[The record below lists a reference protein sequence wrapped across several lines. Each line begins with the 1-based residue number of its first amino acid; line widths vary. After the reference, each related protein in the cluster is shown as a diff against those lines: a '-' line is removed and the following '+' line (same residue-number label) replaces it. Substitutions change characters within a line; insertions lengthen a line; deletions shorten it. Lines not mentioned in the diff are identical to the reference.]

1 MTNRRTTKVSLGV
14 LCAVIAFALAFA
26 MAFAIEPAKSAPTAY
41 ASTSVQYLD
50 ENCELQTATDAIE
63 VNSVSDT
70 TVPVYWTSGWYV
82 VTGEKTLSCSI
93 RVDGDVKLILR
104 DGATLTC
111 NGVSVYNYH
120 GEKFTVYAQSTGSNM
135 GTLKAQV
142 KGSTTTDNGQAGIGG
157 GYGASAGTIVINGGN
172 IIASGHPGAAAWPA
186 PGIGCGAESDGGGTV
201 IINGG
206 VVKAVGETRANA
218 STGGIYVGA
227 AGSITIAEGMV
238 VRAGNSY
245 ETSDI
250 VKYPYVDTRDYWKNY
265 VEVTYPVAVTKV
277 SGDIGEIRLVAGDQ
291 EYKIAPSF
299 EPANATYNTL
309 RWLSW
314 SSSDESVATVTS
326 DGTVWPHSAGTTTIS
341 IVANNGTPD
350 DPSDDITGYIP
361 FQIFAA
367 DPVTYR
373 DYNDGGVFTQTKTC
387 NEYVHILNGSRKNW
401 GAANKTTWYVVKNDI
416 TLDGTATVTGDV
428 RLILQDGA
436 TLTCGDCINV
446 ATGGNLTVYGQSTD
460 KTQMGKL
467 IVTSDYD
474 PAISGGNITVNGG
487 NLAVTGRILIY
498 LEGQDPDPHYYAITS
513 NATINGGSLVVS
525 SGVAFSGSVSIGPEM
540 VVKVGKEAIT
550 DFETNHAY
558 HTVTIDPYVA
568 ATSIALDKTN
578 LSLKAEDDVVL
589 LTPTIGAENA
599 SYNTLN
605 WVEWR
610 TSNENVV
617 KLFDNR
623 GTILPMSAG
632 TATITAIAN
641 NGTADTS
648 DDITA
653 TCTVTVS
660 ASSPVSYLSYN
671 AGIFSEASCS
681 IYTTVTADTRVMGAS
696 DWTRWYVAKGNVT
709 VGGRITITGDVRLIL
724 ADGASL
730 TVNGGIYVPTGSS
743 LTVYGHSTNTAV
755 MGQLLAQNAGTE
767 QAGIGG
773 NSLESNGSI
782 VINGGK
788 VTSYGGER
796 GAGIGGGGADDANA
810 PAAGSITVN
819 GGCVTAIGG
828 DYAAGIGGGGSYY
841 NFGGDGYSIA
851 FNGGEITAQGF
862 YAIGG
867 GGSWL
872 NTSAGNYGHFSR
884 AQKMIVKGG
893 SNAQDVALVNVSG
906 TTGLHYTYQYM
917 IVSEPVKVTS
927 VALDRTVI
935 SMTAGERYV
944 LDVTFGPENA
954 AYNSLQ
960 YVNWTSSNPAVA
972 MIMNGA
978 ILPVKAGTATITVIA
993 NNGTPNDTTDDV
1005 TATCTVTV
1013 TTNPAT
1019 ISYIDYNASTGAY
1032 TTNHL
1037 SAYASVY
1044 SDVATLG
1051 MANHTSW
1058 YVVKS
1063 NMTFDSR
1070 IEVRGDVRLVLSD
1083 NVTLTATKGIDVTA
1097 GNSLTIYTQ
1106 SSDKATMGALSAS
1119 TDVNDTA
1126 AIGGNVSS
1134 SACGTITIVGGKIT
1148 AQGGNDG
1155 AGIGGAF
1162 GAKGGEV
1169 NIYGGVVTAY
1179 GSNNG
1184 SAIGNRTYIL
1194 DGIQITVSK
1203 KLAATVGGNLLANP
1217 NDVWKYTN
1225 VYIDQA
1231 TPVSGVTL
1239 DKTTLG
1245 LAAGKQTA
1253 QLTATIAPAGASY
1266 KNIVW
1271 TSSDESVA
1279 TVDANGLVTPIWAGT
1294 ATITVTA
1301 TNGTEFTSDDKTAT
1315 CTVTVSAVSVSG
1327 ITLDNTTLTL
1337 IAEGE
1342 QRALSATVTPA
1353 DVSYATV
1360 VWTSSDESVATVSA
1374 SGVVTPLAEGTATI
1388 TATATNGTA
1397 TTADDKTAT
1406 CTVTVIMP
1414 NSITYLDYNAEAG
1427 ALVSATCTSYAPL
1440 TADMTTWGTEG
1451 ETKWIVAESDVE
1463 TSYHI
1468 NILGDVRLIIKGN
1481 VTVTAK
1487 YGILVKDGNSLTIY
1501 AQSKDPS
1508 TMGKLYANG
1517 TYCAAGIGGQY
1528 GNKSGSI
1535 TINGGMI
1542 TAVGGQDS
1550 AGIGGG
1556 NRVLSNSNTGG
1567 DSGTITINGGIV
1579 TATGNGHGAG
1589 IGGGGGENGGGN
1601 AETIIINGGIVT
1613 ATAGTGY
1620 GAGIGGGGQNDQNSG
1635 GNGGTII
1642 INGGTV
1648 TADGKAGRGIG
1659 GGGIN
1664 NSSASYNYD
1673 LIKGDDVLYS
1683 YENEG
1688 AIYHYYP
1695 RPDVT
1700 SVSIDQEGLELFVRG
1715 SQGYLHATVTPSEA
1729 NASVVWSTSD
1739 PQVATVDN
1747 DGRVIPQGIGT
1758 ATITV
1763 TATNGTADTSDDKTA
1778 TITVTVQPQPDV
1790 TGIALNLTS
1799 LELSTDLY
1807 EEQLQATISPSGAK
1821 NGVVWMSS
1829 NPAVATVDRNGKVT
1843 AIGVGTAT
1851 ITATATNDTEDT
1863 SDDKTATCTVTINEL
1878 NFDIYYEYDNNT
1890 HSMVQKHTVGCE
1902 IVTPGLDY
1910 FGDWDNYEK
1919 WYIVKEDI
1927 TFDNG
1932 MTCEGDIHLILADGV
1947 TLTFNQGI
1955 VVYEYLTIYAQST
1968 NVATMGKLVAKNDDG
1983 AGIRCQTTLTVNG
1996 GIITA
2001 TGSEHAAGIGGGEDG
2016 DGGNI
2021 TINGGVVTAIGGEY
2035 AAGIGGGSSDWR
2047 GGNGGE
2053 LTINGGEIIAIS
2065 GGHGAMAIGGGVCYD
2080 NEEPAEE
2087 QCRIYLR
2094 KVVLVDAGENEE
2106 SATRVSSLAA
2116 ALGQKYVHIT
2126 IDPEYA
2132 DSVLCDVIVRAN
2144 NCDVTLTGD
2153 GVTDSSALPGQ
2164 TVTVTVEPHEGY
2176 VFDAIKVISLQPAE
2190 LDSVDAIKSLMGTA
2204 FFEGRDY
2211 SGSGGPN
2218 SEGFYCVV
2226 NGNWNIVVYNGPE
2239 VFATLDE
2246 TAVTSFATTT
2256 IPQLPGSLFVI
2267 VTSGSDQ
2274 WTFQIEEDGTLV
2286 SVGLRQNDAL
2296 VFSGSGWSNGS
2307 LTKEVPIAT
2316 TMVTE
2321 GVKYTFI
2328 MPETD
2333 AVVLVDCVRAYD
2345 IAKETEHGDVV
2356 VTVDDKEVDKASPYD
2371 TVTITVNPE
2380 KGYELDEITVYIDG
2394 FAVRDTAD
2402 LAALMGDAVF
2412 QGEDRSDWYG
2422 MDDYS
2427 SRQCKV
2433 VDGVLALVEGDDIV
2447 CALTDTIEVD
2457 FYPGENNPNI
2467 ASVLFNYEGY
2477 NWTIVIENRVIIE
2490 IQTWGNG
2497 EMIFI
2502 STTGRST
2509 GELILTL
2516 DDVIAV
2522 TEGKVYTF
2530 TMPSSAV
2537 RIVATYVEAAVHDH
2551 DETTLE
2557 YVSAKAATCL
2567 DAGNTAY
2574 YVCTVCGLYY
2584 ADVNG
2589 ETEITLESTV
2599 IAATGHDYQFVEF
2612 VWDGFT
2618 AQAKYVC
2625 THDDTHV
2632 ELYNA
2637 TVTSQITTDP
2647 TCTIA
2652 GVKTYTAAYDGH
2664 TDTRTEEIATLG
2676 HDVIH
2681 YDAQAA
2687 TCNAVGWNAYDTCSR
2702 CDYTTYQEIKP
2713 LGHAIVRHDAKAAT
2727 CTEVGWDEYVS
2738 CSRCDFSTYVEIPA
2752 LGHEY
2757 AFDSIV
2763 WDGFTAQA
2771 KYVCTHDNDHVELHN
2786 AVITNE
2792 VTKTA
2797 TCTEAGVKVYTATY
2811 DGHTDTKN
2819 ETLAAL
2825 GHDLVHHYAQAAT
2838 CTAIGWNAY
2847 DTCSRCDYTTY
2858 QEIAAIGHDW
2868 GEWTVVKEATVEEE
2882 GLERRV
2888 CKNDNEHVEERV
2900 IPKVDPHVHSYE
2912 FDSFVWDGFTAKAK
2926 YVCTE
2931 NNEHVDLR
2939 DATVTNEVTKA
2950 ATCTETGVKVYT
2962 ATYDGHTDTKNET
2975 LTALGHDLEHH
2986 DAQAATCTE
2995 IGWNAYDTCSR
3006 CDYTTYQEIA
3016 ALGHDYKFDSFV
3028 WEGFTA
3034 KAKYVCANDNTHV
3047 ELYDAIITNEVTTAA
3062 TCDEEGVRTYTATY
3076 DGHTETKTETI
3087 NELGHNFVEYDGKAA
3102 TCTESG
3108 WDEYGVC
3115 SRCGFST
3122 YSEIPALGHDL
3133 IHHDAQAATCTEIGW
3148 NAYDTCSRCDYT
3160 TYQEIAALGHDYK
3173 FDSFVWEGFTAKA
3186 KYVCANDNTHVELY
3200 DAIVTNEVTTAATCD
3215 EEGLR
3220 TYTATYDGHTDTK
3233 TETIGALGHDIIHHD
3248 GKTATCTEIG
3258 WDEYDTCSRC
3268 DYTTYQEI
3276 AALGHVA
3283 GEWIVTK
3290 EPTCTEKGNK
3300 HIVCTVCGEELEVA
3314 EIAANGH
3321 TAGDW
3326 VTTKEPTCT
3335 EKGSKHIV
3343 CAECEE
3349 ELEVADIDALGH
3361 VAGEWVVTK
3370 EPTCTEKGSKH
3381 IVCTVCG
3388 AELETADVDALGHDY
3403 QAVVTAPTCTER
3415 GYTTHTCSRCNDSYV
3430 DTYVDALG
3438 HNFGEWT
3445 VTKEAQEDEKGEE
3458 KRTCSVCGATLTREI
3473 EANGKLTYVETVTE
3487 EPKDV
3492 TELFT
3497 QAKEE
3502 EGSVEIK
3509 ATTEDNKELV
3519 IVFDNSAV
3527 QAIGDANVTLSAKVV
3542 TENVTV
3548 ENAELV
3554 LEVKLEGATFADGE
3568 AKVSIPFE
3576 KEVPT
3581 GKVAKV
3587 YYIADDG
3594 TKTDMNATLV
3604 DGKIVFTTNHFST
3617 YAVMFE
3623 DAQVADSGLSGGAIA
3638 GIVIGCFFGLLLIA
3652 CAILFILNKKGI
3664 VHIAFIDKVMKK

>member
-1 MTNRRTTKVSLGV
+1 MTNRMARKVSLGV
-14 LCAVIAFALAFA
+14 FCALFAFVLILA
-26 MAFAIEPAKSAPTAY
+26 MAFAIIPVENTPTAY
-41 ASTSVQYLD
+41 ASTTVQYLD
-50 ENCELQTATDAIE
+50 ENGVTQTVTDPIE

-70 TVPVYWTSGWYV
+70 TNPVYWTSGWYV

-120 GEKFTVYAQSTGSNM
+120 GEKFTVYAQSTGSSM
-135 GTLKAQV
+135 GTLKAEV

-172 IIASGHPGAAAWPA
+172 IIAKGHPGAAAWPA

-227 AGSITIAEGMV
+227 AGSIAIKDGMV
-238 VRAGNSY
+238 VRAGSSY
-245 ETSDI
+245 DTSDI
-250 VKYPYVDTRDYWKNY
+250 VKYPYDDTRDYWKNY

-277 SGDIGEIRLVAGDQ
+277 SGDIGEVRLVAGDQ

-309 RWLSW
+309 RWLTW

-361 FQIFAA
+361 FQVFAA

-387 NEYVHILNGSRKNW
+387 NEYVHILSGSRKNW

-416 TLDGTATVTGDV
+416 TLDGTATVNGDV
-428 RLILQDGA
+428 RLILKDGA
-436 TLTCGDCINV
+436 TLTCGSSINV
-446 ATGGNLTVYGQSTD
+446 SGSLTVYAQSTD
-460 KTQMGKL
+460 KAQMGKL

-487 NLAVTGRILIY
+487 DLAVTGRILIY
-498 LEGQDPDPHYYAITS
+498 LEGQDPDPHYHAITS

-525 SGVAFSGSVSIGPEM
+525 SGVAFSGNVSIGPDM

-558 HTVTIDPYVA
+558 HKVTIDPYVA
-568 ATSIALDKTN
+568 ATSITLDKTN

-648 DDITA
+648 DDLYA

-660 ASSPVSYLSYN
+660 AASPVSYLSYN
-671 AGIFSEASCS
+671 AGAFSEASCS
-681 IYTTVTADTRVMGAS
+681 VYTTITADTCKMGAS
-696 DWTRWYVAKGNVT
+696 DWTRWHVAKGNVT
-709 VGGRITITGDVRLIL
+709 VGGRITVTGNVHLIL
-724 ADGASL
+724 SDGASL
-730 TVNGGIYVPTGSS
+730 TINGGIYVPTGSS
-743 LTVYGHSTNTAV
+743 LTIYGHSIDRSV

-773 NSLESNGSI
+773 NSSESNGAI

-819 GGCVTAIGG
+819 GGVVIAVGG
-828 DYAAGIGGGGSYY
+828 EYAAGIGGGGSYY

-872 NTSAGNYGHFSR
+872 NNSAGNYGHFSR

-906 TTGLHYTYQYM
+906 TTDLHYTYQYM
-917 IVSEPVKVTS
+917 IVTEPVKVTS

-935 SMTAGERYV
+935 SVTAGERYV

-960 YVNWTSSNPAVA
+960 YVNWTSSDPAVA

-978 ILPVKAGTATITVIA
+978 ILPVKAGTATITVTA

-1032 TTNHL
+1032 TTNNL

-1051 MANHTSW
+1051 MANNTSW

-1063 NMTFDSR
+1063 NLTFSSR

-1097 GNSLTIYTQ
+1097 GNSLTIYAQ

-1134 SACGTITIVGGKIT
+1134 NACGTITVVGGKIT

-1203 KLAATVGGNLLANP
+1203 KLAATANGNLLANP
-1217 NDVWKYTN
+1217 NDVWKYTA
-1225 VYIDQA
+1225 VSIDRA

-1245 LAAGKQTA
+1245 LAAGKETA

-1266 KNIVW
+1266 KDIVW

-1279 TVDANGLVTPIWAGT
+1279 TVDANGIVTPVWSGT
-1294 ATITVTA
+1294 AVITATA

-1327 ITLDNTTLTL
+1327 ITLNNTTLTL

-1342 QRALSATVTPA
+1342 RSTLTATITP
-1353 DVSYATV
+1353 DNVSYSTV

-1374 SGVVTPLAEGTATI
+1374 SGVVTPLAPGTAII

-1414 NSITYLDYNAEAG
+1414 NSITYLDYDPETG

-1440 TADMTTWGTEG
+1440 TADMTTWGTAG
-1451 ETKWIVAESDVE
+1451 ETKWIVAESNVE
-1463 TSYHI
+1463 ISA
-1468 NILGDVRLIIKGN
+1468 NILGDVRLIIKDN

-1501 AQSKDPS
+1501 AQSKDES
-1508 TMGKLYANG
+1508 TMGKLNSNG
-1517 TYCAAGIGGQY
+1517 AYCAAGIGGQY

-1556 NRVLSNSNTGG
+1556 NQALSNSNTGG

-1589 IGGGGGENGGGN
+1589 IGGGGGANKGGSAG
-1601 AETIIINGGIVT
+1601 AIIINGGTIT
-1613 ATAGTGY
+1613 ATGAGN
-1620 GAGIGGGGQNDQNSG
+1620 GAGIGGGGESDQLSG
-1635 GNGGTII
+1635 GSGGTIT
-1642 INGGTV
+1642 INRGTV

-1683 YENEG
+1683 TENG
-1688 AIYHYYP
+1688 GTIYRYYP

-1700 SVSIDQEGLELFVRG
+1700 GVSIDQEGLELFVRG
-1715 SQGYLHATVTPSEA
+1715 SEAYLHATVTPSEA
-1729 NASVVWSTSD
+1729 NASVAWSTSD
-1739 PQVATVDN
+1739 PAVATVDN
-1747 DGRVIPQGIGT
+1747 NGRVIPQGVGT

-1763 TATNGTADTSDDKTA
+1763 TATNGTLDTSDDKTA
-1778 TITVTVQPQPDV
+1778 TVTVTVQPQPDV
-1790 TGIALNLTS
+1790 TGIELDLTNV
-1799 LELSTDLY
+1799 ELSTDHY
-1807 EEQLQATISPSGAK
+1807 EEQLQATISPEGAK
-1821 NGVVWMSS
+1821 NGVVWTSS
-1829 NPAVATVDRNGKVT
+1829 DPAVATVDRNGKVT
-1843 AIGVGTAT
+1843 AVGVGTAT

-1863 SDDKTATCTVTINEL
+1863 ADDKTATCTVVINEL
-1878 NFDIYYEYDNNT
+1878 NFDVYYEYDNNT
-1890 HSMVQKHTVGCE
+1890 HSMVQKRTVGCE
-1902 IVTPGLDY
+1902 VMSSDLGSL
-1910 FGDWDNYEK
+1910 GDWDNYTK

-1927 TFDNG
+1927 TFNDNIY
-1932 MTCEGDIHLILADGV
+1932 CENDVRIILADGV
-1947 TLTFNQGI
+1947 TLTFNQGA
-1955 VVYEYLTIYAQST
+1955 VVNDTLTIYTQST
-1968 NVATMGKLVAKNDDG
+1968 DVATMGKLVAINNDG
-1983 AGIRCQTTLTVNG
+1983 AGIDCQRTLIING

-2001 TGSEHAAGIGGGEDG
+2001 TGSEYAAGIGGGKDCAGG
-2016 DGGNI
+2016 DI

-2035 AAGIGGGSSDWR
+2035 AAGIGGGSSDWCGCD
-2047 GGNGGE
+2047 GGN

-2087 QCRIYLR
+2087 KGKI
-2094 KVVLVDAGENEE
+2094 KVSKVILIDAGDNAD
-2106 SATRVSSLAA
+2106 SAISMTNLDYAVT
-2116 ALGQKYVHIT
+2116 KNYVHIG
-2126 IDPEYA
+2126 IDPDYA
-2132 DSVLCDVIVRAN
+2132 DSVLFGIDIDSENAN
-2144 NCDVTLTGD
+2144 VTLSGN
-2153 GVTDSSALPGQ
+2153 GVSGSSALSGE
-2164 TVTVTVEPHEGY
+2164 TVTVTIEPSEGY
-2176 VFDAIKVISLQPAE
+2176 AFHIIKVSYLQPGE

-2204 FFEGRDY
+2204 MFDGRDN
-2211 SGSGGPN
+2211 SGFGGPN
-2218 SEGFYCVV
+2218 SDGYYCQVDYY
-2226 NGNWNIVVYNGPE
+2226 NRNIVIYNGPE

-2274 WTFQIEEDGTLV
+2274 WTFQIDENGTLV

-2307 LTKEVPIAT
+2307 LTKRVPIAT

-2321 GVKYTFI
+2321 GSEYTFV
-2328 MPETD
+2328 MPERD
-2333 AVVLVDCVRAYD
+2333 VVVMVDCIRAYA
-2345 IAKETEHGDVV
+2345 ITKETEHGDVV
-2356 VTVDDKEVDKASPYD
+2356 VTVDGVEADKAGQD
-2371 TVTITVNPE
+2371 KTVTVTIEPE

-2412 QGEDRSDWYG
+2412 QGESNWDG
-2422 MDDYS
+2422 MYDYS
-2427 SRQCKV
+2427 SKQCKV
-2433 VDGVLALVEGDDIV
+2433 VGGVLALVEGDEIV
-2447 CALTDTIEVD
+2447 CALTDTIDVD
-2457 FYPGENNPNI
+2457 FYPPENNSSI

-2477 NWTIVIENRVIIE
+2477 SWTIVIKNGVIVE
-2490 IQTWGNG
+2490 IQTYGSNG
-2497 EMIFI
+2497 LIFI

-2509 GELILTL
+2509 GELISTL
-2516 DDVIAV
+2516 DDVITV

-2537 RIVATYVEAAVHDH
+2537 RIVATYVEATVHDH
-2551 DETTLE
+2551 DNTTLQ
-2557 YVSAKAATCL
+2557 YVADKEATCL

-2574 YVCTVCGLYY
+2574 YRCTVCGLYY

-2599 IAATGHDYQFVEF
+2599 IAALGHDYQFVEF

-2632 ELYNA
+2632 ELHNA
-2637 TVTSQITTDP
+2637 TVTSQITTEP

-2652 GVKTYTAAYDGH
+2652 GVKTYTATYDGH
-2664 TDTRTEEIATLG
+2664 TDTKTEDVATLG

-2681 YDAQAA
+2681 HDAQAA
-2687 TCNAVGWNAYDTCSR
+2687 TCTAVGWNAYDTCSR

-2727 CTEVGWDEYVS
+2727 CTEVGWDAYVS

-2771 KYVCTHDNDHVELHN
+2771 KYVCTHDDDHVVLYD
-2786 AVITNE
+2786 ATVTNE
-2792 VTKTA
+2792 MTKAA
-2797 TCTEAGVKVYTATY
+2797 TCTEAGVRVYTATY

-2825 GHDLVHHYAQAAT
+2825 GHDLEHHDAQAAT

-2858 QEIAAIGHDW
+2858 QEIAALGHDW

-2900 IPKVDPHVHSYE
+2900 IPKVDPHVHSYV

-2939 DATVTNEVTKA
+2939 DATVTKEVTKA
-2950 ATCTETGVKVYT
+2950 ATCTEAGVKVYT

-3006 CDYTTYQEIA
+3006 CDYTTYQEIP
-3016 ALGHDYKFDSFV
+3016 ALGHDYKFDSFI
-3028 WEGFTA
+3028 WDGFTA
-3034 KAKYVCANDNTHV
+3034 KAKYVCVNDKTHV
-3047 ELYDAIITNEVTTAA
+3047 DLRDAVVTSEVTTAA
-3062 TCDEEGVRTYTATY
+3062 TCDKEGVRTYTATY
-3076 DGHTETKTETI
+3076 DGHTETKTE
-3087 NELGHNFVEYDGKAA
+3087 
-3102 TCTESG
+3102 
-3108 WDEYGVC
+3108 
-3115 SRCGFST
+3115 
-3122 YSEIPALGHDL
+3122 
-3133 IHHDAQAATCTEIGW
+3133 
-3148 NAYDTCSRCDYT
+3148 
-3160 TYQEIAALGHDYK
+3160 EIA
-3173 FDSFVWEGFTAKA
+3173 
-3186 KYVCANDNTHVELY
+3186 
-3200 DAIVTNEVTTAATCD
+3200 
-3215 EEGLR
+3215 
-3220 TYTATYDGHTDTK
+3220 
-3233 TETIGALGHDIIHHD
+3233 ALGHDIIHHD
-3248 GKTATCTEIG
+3248 GKAATCTENG
-3258 WDEYDTCSRC
+3258 WDEYETCSRC
-3268 DYTTYQEI
+3268 DFSTYEEI
-3276 AALGHVA
+3276 PATGHSA
-3283 GEWIVTK
+3283 SDWIVTK
-3290 EPTCTEKGNK
+3290 EPS
-3300 HIVCTVCGEELEVA
+3300 
-3314 EIAANGH
+3314 
-3321 TAGDW
+3321 
-3326 VTTKEPTCT
+3326 CT
-3335 EKGSKHIV
+3335 EKGSKH
-3343 CAECEE
+3343 
-3349 ELEVADIDALGH
+3349 
-3361 VAGEWVVTK
+3361 K
-3370 EPTCTEKGSKH
+3370 
-3381 IVCTVCG
+3381 VCTVCG
-3388 AELETADVDALGHDY
+3388 TELETADIDALGHDY
-3403 QAVVTAPTCTER
+3403 QAVVTAPTCMER
-3415 GYTTHTCSRCNDSYV
+3415 GYTTHTCSRCGDSYV

-3438 HNFGEWT
+3438 HTAGEWIVTKEPSCTEKGSKHKECTVCHTELNVEEIAALGHDFGEWAL
-3445 VTKEAQEDEKGEE
+3445 TKEPQVGVKGEE
-3458 KRTCSVCGATLTREI
+3458 TRVCSRCGEKETRDV
-3473 EANGKLTYVETVTE
+3473 AALPYVPTTTDEGEKVYNEVVTE
-3487 EPKDV
+3487 EAKDV
-3492 TELFT
+3492 TDLFK

-3502 EGSVEIK
+3502 EGTVEIK
-3509 ATTEDNKELV
+3509 ATTDDNQEFT
-3519 IVFDNSAV
+3519 IVFDSSAV
-3527 QAIGDANVTLSAKVV
+3527 EALGDANVTISAKVS
-3542 TENVTV
+3542 TENLTV

-3554 LEVKLEGATFADGE
+3554 LEVTVSGATFKNGKATV
-3568 AKVSIPFE
+3568 AIPFE
-3576 KEVPT
+3576 KEVPA
-3581 GKVAKV
+3581 GKVGKV
-3587 YYIADDG
+3587 YYIDDQG
-3594 TKTDMNATLV
+3594 NKTDMNATFEN
-3604 DGKIVFTTNHFST
+3604 GKVVFTTNHFST

-3623 DAQVADSGLSGGAIA
+3623 DAPVTGLSGGAIA
-3638 GIVIGCFFGLLLIA
+3638 GIVIGSVAGA
-3652 CAILFILNKKGI
+3652 CCLAFLILFLLQKKKKDDKSEQNK
-3664 VHIAFIDKVMKK
+3664 

>member
-1 MTNRRTTKVSLGV
+1 MTNRMARKVSLGV
-14 LCAVIAFALAFA
+14 FCALFAFVLILA
-26 MAFAIEPAKSAPTAY
+26 MAFAIIPVENTPTAY
-41 ASTSVQYLD
+41 ASTTVQYLD
-50 ENCELQTATDAIE
+50 ENGVMQTVTDPIE

-70 TVPVYWTSGWYV
+70 TNPVYWTSGWYV

-120 GEKFTVYAQSTGSNM
+120 GEKFTVYAQSTGSSM
-135 GTLKAQV
+135 GTLKAEV

-172 IIASGHPGAAAWPA
+172 IIAKGHPGAAAWPA

-227 AGSITIAEGMV
+227 AGSITIKDGMV
-238 VRAGNSY
+238 VRAGSSY
-245 ETSDI
+245 DTSDI
-250 VKYPYVDTRDYWKNY
+250 VKYPYNDTRDYWKNY

-277 SGDIGEIRLVAGDQ
+277 SGDIGEVRLVAGDQ

-309 RWLSW
+309 RWLTW

-373 DYNDGGVFTQTKTC
+373 DFNDGGVFTQTKTC
-387 NEYVHILNGSRKNW
+387 NEYIHILSGSRKNW

-416 TLDGTATVTGDV
+416 TVDGTATVNGDV
-428 RLILQDGA
+428 RLILKDGA

-446 ATGGNLTVYGQSTD
+446 NDGGNLTVYAQSTD
-460 KTQMGKL
+460 KAQMGKL

-474 PAISGGNITVNGG
+474 PAISGGNIIVNGG
-487 NLAVTGRILIY
+487 DLAVTGRILIY
-498 LEGQDPDPHYYAITS
+498 LEGQDPDPHYYGITS

-525 SGVAFSGSVSIGPEM
+525 SGTAFGGNVSIGPDM

-568 ATSIALDKTN
+568 ATSITLDKTS

-648 DDITA
+648 DDLYA

-709 VGGRITITGDVRLIL
+709 VDGRITVTGNVHLIL
-724 ADGASL
+724 SDGASL
-730 TVNGGIYVPTGSS
+730 TVSGGIYVPTGSS
-743 LTVYGHSTNTAV
+743 LTIYGHSIDRSV
-755 MGQLLAQNAGTE
+755 MGQLLAQNAGLE

-773 NSLESNGSI
+773 NSSESNGAI

-819 GGCVTAIGG
+819 GGVVIAVGG

-906 TTGLHYTYQYM
+906 TTDLHYTYQYM
-917 IVSEPVKVTS
+917 IVTEPVKVTS

-935 SMTAGERYV
+935 SMTADERYV

-960 YVNWTSSNPAVA
+960 YVNWTSSNPTVA

-978 ILPVKAGTATITVIA
+978 ILPVKAGTATITVTA

-1019 ISYIDYNASTGAY
+1019 VSYIDYNAATGAY
-1032 TTNHL
+1032 TTNNL

-1051 MANHTSW
+1051 MANNTSW

-1070 IEVRGDVRLVLSD
+1070 IEVRGDVCLVFSD

-1097 GNSLTIYTQ
+1097 GNSLTIYAQ
-1106 SSDKATMGALSAS
+1106 SSDKATMGVLNAS

-1134 SACGTITIVGGKIT
+1134 STCGTITVVGGKIT
-1148 AQGGNDG
+1148 AQGGNNG

-1162 GAKGGEV
+1162 GANGGEV
-1169 NIYGGVVTAY
+1169 NIYGGEVTAY
-1179 GSNNG
+1179 GNNNG

-1194 DGIQITVSK
+1194 DGIQITISK
-1203 KLAATVGGNLLANP
+1203 KLTATVGGNLLANP

-1239 DKTTLG
+1239 DKTTLN

-1253 QLTATIAPAGASY
+1253 QLTATIAPTGASY

-1279 TVDANGLVTPIWAGT
+1279 TVDENGLVTPIWAGT
-1294 ATITVTA
+1294 AVITATA

-1315 CTVTVSAVSVSG
+1315 CTVTVSVVSVSG
-1327 ITLDNTTLTL
+1327 ITLDNTSLNL

-1342 QRALSATVTPA
+1342 TSTLTATVTP
-1353 DVSYATV
+1353 DNVSYATV
-1360 VWTSSDESVATVSA
+1360 VWTSSDESVATVND
-1374 SGVVTPLAEGTATI
+1374 SGVVTPLAPGTAII

-1397 TTADDKTAT
+1397 DTSDDVTAT

-1414 NSITYLDYNAEAG
+1414 NSITYLDYDPEIN
-1427 ALVSATCTSYAPL
+1427 ALVSVTRTSYAPL
-1440 TADMTTWGTEG
+1440 TADMTTWGTAG

-1463 TSYHI
+1463 ISTYQI
-1468 NILGDVRLIIKGN
+1468 NILGDVRLIIKDN

-1487 YGILVKDGNSLTIY
+1487 YGILVKDGNSITIY
-1501 AQSKDPS
+1501 AQSQDELA
-1508 TMGKLYANG
+1508 MGKLNANG
-1517 TYCAAGIGGQY
+1517 AYCAAGIGGQY

-1556 NRVLSNSNTGG
+1556 NQALSNSNTGG
-1567 DSGTITINGGIV
+1567 DSGTITINGGII

-1589 IGGGGGENGGGN
+1589 IGGGGGENSGGN

-1620 GAGIGGGGQNDQNSG
+1620 GAGIGGGGQSDQYSG

-1664 NSSASYNYD
+1664 HSSASYNYD

-1683 YENEG
+1683 TENG
-1688 AIYHYYP
+1688 GTIYRYYP

-1700 SVSIDQEGLELFVRG
+1700 GVSIDQEGLELFVRG
-1715 SQGYLHATVTPSEA
+1715 SQGSLHATVTPGEA
-1729 NASVVWSTSD
+1729 NATIVWSTSD
-1739 PQVATVDN
+1739 PTVATIDN
-1747 DGRVIPQGIGT
+1747 DGRVIPQGVGT

-1778 TITVTVQPQPDV
+1778 TITVTVYPQPDV
-1790 TGIALNLTS
+1790 TGIELNLTNV
-1799 LELSTDLY
+1799 ELSTDHY

-1821 NGVVWMSS
+1821 NGVVWTSS
-1829 NPAVATVDRNGKVT
+1829 DPAVATVDRNGKVT

-1863 SDDKTATCTVTINEL
+1863 ADDKTATCTVVINEL
-1878 NFDIYYEYDNNT
+1878 NFDIYYEYDNST
-1890 HSMVQKHTVGCE
+1890 HSMVQKRTVGCE
-1902 IVTPGLDY
+1902 VMTSNLDSLV
-1910 FGDWDNYEK
+1910 DWDNYTK

-1927 TFDNG
+1927 TFDEN
-1932 MTCEGDIHLILADGV
+1932 MYCENDIHIILADGV
-1947 TLTFNQGI
+1947 TLTFNQGVI
-1955 VVYEYLTIYAQST
+1955 VGDRLTIYAQST
-1968 NVATMGKLVAKNDDG
+1968 DVATMGKLVAKNDDG
-1983 AGIRCQTTLTVNG
+1983 AGIDCQRTIIING

-2016 DGGNI
+2016 DGGSI
-2021 TINGGVVTAIGGEY
+2021 TINGGVVTANGGEY

-2047 GGNGGE
+2047 GCDGGE

-2087 QCRIYLR
+2087 KGKI
-2094 KVVLVDAGENEE
+2094 KVSKVILFDAGDDAE
-2106 SATRVSSLAA
+2106 SAVSMTNLDYAVT
-2116 ALGQKYVHIT
+2116 KNYVHIG
-2126 IDPEYA
+2126 IDPNYA
-2132 DSVLCDVIVRAN
+2132 DSVLFGIDIDSENAK
-2144 NCDVTLTGD
+2144 VTLSGN
-2153 GVTDSSALPGQ
+2153 GVSGNNALSGE
-2164 TVTVTVEPHEGY
+2164 TVTVTIEPSDSYAFHI
-2176 VFDAIKVISLQPAE
+2176 IKVSYLQPAE

-2204 FFEGRDY
+2204 FFDGRDY

-2218 SEGFYCVV
+2218 SDGYYCMVDY
-2226 NGNWNIVVYNGPE
+2226 NGNIVVYNGPE

-2256 IPQLPGSLFVI
+2256 IPELPGSLFVI

-2274 WTFQIEEDGTLV
+2274 WTFQIDENGTLV

-2296 VFSGSGWSNGS
+2296 VFSGSGCSNGS
-2307 LTKEVPIAT
+2307 LTKEVEIMIT
-2316 TMVTE
+2316 TVTE
-2321 GVKYTFI
+2321 GEKYTFI

-2333 AVVLVDCVRAYD
+2333 AVVLVGCVRVYD
-2345 IAKETEHGDVV
+2345 IAKESENGDVV
-2356 VTVDDKEVDKASPYD
+2356 VTVDGVEADKAGQD
-2371 TVTITVNPE
+2371 KTVTVTIEPD
-2380 KGYELDEITVYIDG
+2380 KGYALDEITVYIDG

-2402 LAALMGDAVF
+2402 LAALMGDA
-2412 QGEDRSDWYG
+2412 ELSDTA
-2422 MDDYS
+2422 DNS
-2427 SRQCKV
+2427 AIKCKV
-2433 VDGVLALVEGDDIV
+2433 VGGALALLENGVTICTLPDTTE
-2447 CALTDTIEVD
+2447 LTFAPYDNDPNKFGVDLWDEEAHEWRFTIENKVITEIEV
-2457 FYPGENNPNI
+2457 FYGETI
-2467 ASVLFNYEGY
+2467 FNLK
-2477 NWTIVIENRVIIE
+2477 
-2490 IQTWGNG
+2490 GN
-2497 EMIFI
+2497 
-2502 STTGRST
+2502 ST
-2509 GELILTL
+2509 GELNLEIELL
-2516 DDVIAV
+2516 PI
-2522 TEGKVYTF
+2522 TEGKVYAF
-2530 TMPSSAV
+2530 DMPQMPI
-2537 RIVATYVEAAVHDH
+2537 RIVVTFVESSVHDH

-2557 YVSAKAATCL
+2557 YVSDKEATCTE
-2567 DAGNTAY
+2567 AGNTAY
-2574 YVCTVCGLYY
+2574 YRCTVCGLYY

-2632 ELYNA
+2632 ELHNA
-2637 TVTSQITTDP
+2637 TVTNKITTEP
-2647 TCTIA
+2647 TCTIV
-2652 GVKTYTAAYDGH
+2652 GVKTYTATYDGH
-2664 TDTRTEEIATLG
+2664 TDTKTEDVAALG

-2681 YDAQAA
+2681 HDAQAA
-2687 TCNAVGWNAYDTCSR
+2687 TCTAVGWNAYDTCSR
-2702 CDYTTYQEIKP
+2702 CDHTTYQEIKP

-2727 CTEVGWDEYVS
+2727 CTEVGWDAYVT

-2792 VTKTA
+2792 VTKAA

-2819 ETLAAL
+2819 ETLA
-2825 GHDLVHHYAQAAT
+2825 
-2838 CTAIGWNAY
+2838 
-2847 DTCSRCDYTTY
+2847 
-2858 QEIAAIGHDW
+2858 
-2868 GEWTVVKEATVEEE
+2868 
-2882 GLERRV
+2882 
-2888 CKNDNEHVEERV
+2888 
-2900 IPKVDPHVHSYE
+2900 
-2912 FDSFVWDGFTAKAK
+2912 
-2926 YVCTE
+2926 
-2931 NNEHVDLR
+2931 
-2939 DATVTNEVTKA
+2939 
-2950 ATCTETGVKVYT
+2950 
-2962 ATYDGHTDTKNET
+2962 
-2975 LTALGHDLEHH
+2975 ALGHDLEHH

-3016 ALGHDYKFDSFV
+3016 ALGHDWSEWTVVKVATVEEEGLERRVCKNDNEHVEERVIPKVDPHVHSYVFDSFV
-3028 WEGFTA
+3028 WDGFTA
-3034 KAKYVCANDNTHV
+3034 KAKYICTENNEHV
-3047 ELYDAIITNEVTTAA
+3047 DLRDATVTKEVT
-3062 TCDEEGVRTYTATY
+3062 
-3076 DGHTETKTETI
+3076 
-3087 NELGHNFVEYDGKAA
+3087 KAA
-3102 TCTESG
+3102 TCTEA
-3108 WDEYGVC
+3108 GVKVYTATHD
-3115 SRCGFST
+3115 GHT
-3122 YSEIPALGHDL
+3122 DIKNETLAVLGHDL
-3133 IHHDAQAATCTEIGW
+3133 IHHDAQATTCTEIGW

-3173 FDSFVWEGFTAKA
+3173 FDSFVWTGYTAQA
-3186 KYVCANDNTHVELY
+3186 KCVCAHDNIHVELR
-3200 DAIVTNEVTTAATCD
+3200 DATVTSEVTTAATCN
-3215 EEGLR
+3215 EEGVR

-3233 TETIGALGHDIIHHD
+3233 TEEIAALGHDIIHHD
-3248 GKTATCTEIG
+3248 GKEATCTEIG
-3258 WDEYDTCSRC
+3258 WDDYETCSRC
-3268 DYTTYQEI
+3268 DFSTYEEI
-3276 AALGHVA
+3276 PATGHSA
-3283 GEWIVTK
+3283 SDWIVTN
-3290 EPTCTEKGNK
+3290 EPTCTEKGSMHK
-3300 HIVCTVCGEELEVA
+3300 ICTVCGTEIEVEEIE
-3314 EIAANGH
+3314 ANGH

-3326 VTTKEPTCT
+3326 VTTKEPSCT
-3335 EKGSKHIV
+3335 EKGN
-3343 CAECEE
+3343 
-3349 ELEVADIDALGH
+3349 
-3361 VAGEWVVTK
+3361 
-3370 EPTCTEKGSKH
+3370 KH
-3381 IVCTVCG
+3381 IVCTVCST
-3388 AELETADVDALGHDY
+3388 ELETADIDALGHDY
-3403 QAVVTAPTCTER
+3403 QADATAPTCTER
-3415 GYTTHTCSRCNDSYV
+3415 GFTTHTCSRCGDSYV

-3438 HNFGEWT
+3438 HTAGEWIVTKEPSCTEKGSKHKECTVCHTELEAEEIAALGHAFGEWI
-3445 VTKEAQEDEKGEE
+3445 VTKEAQEGAKGEE
-3458 KRTCSVCGATLTREI
+3458 TRTCSICGATLTRAT
-3473 EANGKLTYVETVTE
+3473 EADGQLTYVETVTE

-3492 TELFT
+3492 TELFA

-3509 ATTEDNKELV
+3509 ATTDDDKEFV
-3519 IVFDNSAV
+3519 IVFDSNAV
-3527 QAIGDANVTLSAKVV
+3527 KAIGDANVSLSAKVV
-3542 TENVTV
+3542 TENVEV

-3554 LEVKLEGATFADGE
+3554 LEVKLNGATFEGGE
-3568 AKVSIPFE
+3568 ATVSIPFE
-3576 KEVPT
+3576 KEVPQ
-3581 GKVAKV
+3581 GKVGKV
-3587 YYIADDG
+3587 YYIDDQG
-3594 TKTDMNATLV
+3594 NKTDMGATFEN
-3604 DGKIVFTTNHFST
+3604 GKVVFTTNHFST
-3617 YAVMFE
+3617 YAVLFE

-3652 CAILFILNKKGI
+3652 CAVLFILHKKGI
-3664 VHIAFIDKVMKK
+3664 VNIAFIDKVLKK

>member
-1 MTNRRTTKVSLGV
+1 MTNRMKATTFIIG
-14 LCAVIAFALAFA
+14 AVVIFALVFT
-26 MAFAIEPAKSAPTAY
+26 MAFAFAPAKNAPTAY

-50 ENCELQTATDAIE
+50 ENGVTQTVTDPIE
-63 VNSVSDT
+63 VNSVLDT
-70 TVPVYWTSGWYV
+70 TNPVYWTSGWYV

-157 GYGASAGTIVINGGN
+157 GYGQGAGTIIINGGN

-206 VVKAVGETRANA
+206 VVKAVGATRANA

-227 AGSITIAEGMV
+227 AGSITIKDGMV
-238 VRAGNSY
+238 VRAGSSY
-245 ETSDI
+245 DTSDI
-250 VKYPYVDTRDYWKNY
+250 VKYPYDDTREYWKNY

-277 SGDIGEIRLVAGDQ
+277 SGDIGEVRLVAGDQ

-309 RWLSW
+309 RWLTW

-401 GAANKTTWYVVKNDI
+401 GAAYKTTWYVVKNDI

-428 RLILQDGA
+428 RLILANGA
-436 TLTCGDCINV
+436 TLTCGSCINI
-446 ATGGNLTVYGQSTD
+446 GGSLTVYAQSTD
-460 KTQMGKL
+460 RAQMGKL
-467 IVTSDYD
+467 IVNSDYD

-487 NLAVTGRILIY
+487 DLAVTGRILIY
-498 LEGQDPDPHYYAITS
+498 LEGQDPDPHYYGITS
-513 NATINGGSLVVS
+513 NATINGGSLVIS
-525 SGVAFSGSVSIGPEM
+525 SGVAFSGNVSIGPEM
-540 VVKVGKEAIT
+540 VVKVGKEAIK

-558 HTVTIDPYVA
+558 HKVTIDPYVA
-568 ATSIALDKTN
+568 ATSITLDKTN

-648 DDITA
+648 DDLYA

-660 ASSPVSYLSYN
+660 ASSPVSYLSYS
-671 AGIFSEASCS
+671 AGAFSEASCS
-681 IYTTVTADTRVMGAS
+681 IYTTVTADTRAMGAS
-696 DWTRWYVAKGNVT
+696 DWTRWHVAKGNVT
-709 VGGRITITGDVRLIL
+709 VDGRITVTGNVHFIL
-724 ADGASL
+724 SDGASL
-730 TVNGGIYVPTGSS
+730 TINGGIYVPTGSS
-743 LTVYGHSTNTAV
+743 LTIYGHSIDRSV

-773 NSLESNGSI
+773 NSSESNGSI
-782 VINGGK
+782 IINGGK

-810 PAAGSITVN
+810 PAAGPITFN
-819 GGCVTAIGG
+819 GGIVTAVGG
-828 DYAAGIGGGGSYY
+828 EYAAGIGGGGSYY

-872 NTSAGNYGHFSR
+872 NNSAGNYGHFSR

-893 SNAQDVALVNVSG
+893 NNAQDVALVNVIG
-906 TTGLHYTYQYM
+906 TTDLHYTYQYM
-917 IVSEPVKVTS
+917 IVTEPVKVTS

-935 SMTAGERYV
+935 SVTADERYV

-978 ILPVKAGTATITVIA
+978 ILPVKAGTATITVTA

-1032 TTNHL
+1032 TTNNL

-1051 MANHTSW
+1051 MANRTSW

-1063 NMTFDSR
+1063 DITFGSR

-1097 GNSLTIYTQ
+1097 GNSLTIYAQ

-1119 TDVNDTA
+1119 TDADDTA

-1134 SACGTITIVGGKIT
+1134 STCGTITVVGGKIT

-1194 DGIQITVSK
+1194 DDIQITVSK

-1266 KNIVW
+1266 KDIVW

-1294 ATITVTA
+1294 AVITATA

-1327 ITLDNTTLTL
+1327 ITLNNTTLTL

-1342 QRALSATVTPA
+1342 TCTLTATVTP
-1353 DVSYATV
+1353 DNVSYGTV

-1397 TTADDKTAT
+1397 DTSDDVTAT

-1414 NSITYLDYNAEAG
+1414 NSIAYLDYNADAHK
-1427 ALVSATCTSYAPL
+1427 LVGATCTSYATL
-1440 TADMTTWGTEG
+1440 TADMTTWGTAG
-1451 ETKWIVAESDVE
+1451 ETKWIVAESDIE
-1463 TSYHI
+1463 ASTYQI
-1468 NILGDVRLIIKGN
+1468 NILGDVRLIIKDN

-1501 AQSKDPS
+1501 AQSQDELA
-1508 TMGKLYANG
+1508 MGKLNANG
-1517 TYCAAGIGGQY
+1517 AYCAAGIGGQY
-1528 GNKSGSI
+1528 ANKSGSI

-1556 NRVLSNSNTGG
+1556 NQALSNSNAGG
-1567 DSGTITINGGIV
+1567 DSGTITINGGII
-1579 TATGNGHGAG
+1579 TATGNGQAAGIGGGGGANKGGSAGAIIINGGTITATGAGNGAG
-1589 IGGGGGENGGGN
+1589 IGGGGSSGGN
-1601 AETIIINGGIVT
+1601 AGSASNITINGGTVI

-1620 GAGIGGGGQNDQNSG
+1620 GAGIGGGGESDQYSG

-1683 YENEG
+1683 TENG
-1688 AIYHYYP
+1688 GTIYRYYP

-1715 SQGYLHATVTPSEA
+1715 SEAYLHATVTPSEA
-1729 NASVVWSTSD
+1729 NATIVWSTSD

-1747 DGRVIPQGIGT
+1747 NGRVIPQGVGT

-1778 TITVTVQPQPDV
+1778 TVTVTVQPQPDV
-1790 TGIALNLTS
+1790 TSIALNLTS
-1799 LELSTDLY
+1799 LELSTDHY
-1807 EEQLQATISPSGAK
+1807 EEQLQATISPEGAK
-1821 NGVVWMSS
+1821 NGVVWTTSD
-1829 NPAVATVDRNGKVT
+1829 PAVATVDGNGKVS

-1878 NFDIYYEYDNNT
+1878 NFDIYYEYDDNT
-1890 HSMVQKHTVGCE
+1890 HTMVQKRTVGCE
-1902 IVTPGLDY
+1902 VMTSTLDSL
-1910 FGDWDNYEK
+1910 GDWENYEK
-1919 WYIVKEDI
+1919 WYIVKENI
-1927 TFDNG
+1927 TFNES
-1932 MTCEGDIHLILADGV
+1932 MYCENDVRIILADGV
-1947 TLTFNQGI
+1947 TLTFNQGAF
-1955 VVYEYLTIYAQST
+1955 VGDRLTIYAQSMD
-1968 NVATMGKLVAKNDDG
+1968 VATMGKLVAINNEG
-1983 AGIRCQTTLTVNG
+1983 AGIQCQCMLIING

-2001 TGSEHAAGIGGGEDG
+2001 TGGKYSAGIGGGEDG

-2087 QCRIYLR
+2087 KGKI
-2094 KVVLVDAGENEE
+2094 KVSKVILIDAGDDAG
-2106 SATRVSSLAA
+2106 SAVSMTNLDDAVT
-2116 ALGQKYVHIT
+2116 KNHIHIG
-2126 IDPEYA
+2126 IDPDYA
-2132 DSVLCDVIVRAN
+2132 DSVLYGIDIDSENAN
-2144 NCDVTLTGD
+2144 VTLSGN
-2153 GVTDSSALPGQ
+2153 GVSGNNALSGE
-2164 TVTVTVEPHEGY
+2164 TVTVTIDPSEGY
-2176 VFDAIKVISLQPAE
+2176 EFHVIKVSYLEPIA
-2190 LDSVDAIKSLMGTA
+2190 LDSVDAIRSLMGSA

-2218 SEGFYCVV
+2218 SDGYYCRVDYY
-2226 NGNWNIVVYNGPE
+2226 NGNIVIYNGPE

-2246 TAVTSFATTT
+2246 TAVTTFATTT
-2256 IPQLPGSLFVI
+2256 IPESPGSLVI

-2274 WTFQIEEDGTLV
+2274 WAFQIDEEGTLV
-2286 SVGLRQNDAL
+2286 SVGLRQNNAL
-2296 VFSGSGWSNGS
+2296 VFSGFGPGNGS
-2307 LTKEVPIAT
+2307 LTKRVLLAT

-2321 GVKYTFI
+2321 GSEYTFV
-2328 MPETD
+2328 MPERD
-2333 AVVLVDCVRAYD
+2333 VVVMVDCIRAYA
-2345 IAKETEHGDVV
+2345 ITKETEHGDVV

-2402 LAALMGDAVF
+2402 LTALMGDAVF
-2412 QGEDRSDWYG
+2412 QGEDRSGPEWVG
-2422 MDDYS
+2422 MGDYS

-2477 NWTIVIENRVIIE
+2477 NWTIVIENGVIIE
-2490 IQTWGNG
+2490 IQTWDNNG
-2497 EMIFI
+2497 MIFI

-2509 GELILTL
+2509 GELIVTL
-2516 DDVIAV
+2516 DDVITV

-2530 TMPSSAV
+2530 TMPSSDV
-2537 RIVATYVEAAVHDH
+2537 RIVATYVEATVHDH
-2551 DETTLE
+2551 DNTTLE
-2557 YVSAKAATCL
+2557 YVADKEATCTE
-2567 DAGNTAY
+2567 AGNTAY

-2584 ADVNG
+2584 VDVNG

-2637 TVTSQITTDP
+2637 TVTNKITTEP

-2652 GVKTYTAAYDGH
+2652 GVKTYTATYDGH
-2664 TDTRTEEIATLG
+2664 TDTKTEDVAALG

-2681 YDAQAA
+2681 HDAQAA
-2687 TCNAVGWNAYDTCSR
+2687 TCTAVGWNAYDTCSR

-2727 CTEVGWDEYVS
+2727 CTEVGWDAYVT
-2738 CSRCDFSTYVEIPA
+2738 CSRCDFSTYREIPA
-2752 LGHEY
+2752 IGHEY
-2757 AFDSIV
+2757 AFDSFV
-2763 WDGFTAQA
+2763 WTNYTAQA
-2771 KYVCTHDNDHVELHN
+2771 KYVCAHDDDHVVLYD
-2786 AVITNE
+2786 ATVTNE

-2825 GHDLVHHYAQAAT
+2825 GHDIIHHDAQAAT

-2847 DTCSRCDYTTY
+2847 DTCSRCDYSTY
-2858 QEIAAIGHDW
+2858 EEIAAIGHDW
-2868 GEWTVVKEATVEEE
+2868 SEWTVVKAATVEEE

-2888 CKNDNEHVEERV
+2888 CTNDNEHVEERV
-2900 IPKVDPHVHSYE
+2900 IPKVDPHVHNYG

-2939 DATVTNEVTKA
+2939 DAVVTNEVTKA

-2962 ATYDGHTDTKNET
+2962 ATYDGHTDTKAET
-2975 LTALGHDLEHH
+2975 LAALDHDIIHH

-2995 IGWNAYDTCSR
+2995 VGWNAYDTCSR

-3028 WEGFTA
+3028 WTGYTA
-3034 KAKYVCANDNTHV
+3034 QAKCVCAHDNTHV
-3047 ELYDAIITNEVTTAA
+3047 ELRDATVTSEVTTAA
-3062 TCDEEGVRTYTATY
+3062 TCDEEGMRTYTATY
-3076 DGHTETKTETI
+3076 DGHTDTKTEAI

-3102 TCTESG
+3102 TCAEIG
-3108 WDEYGVC
+3108 WDEYEVC

-3133 IHHDAQAATCTEIGW
+3133 IHHNAQAATCTEIGW

-3160 TYQEIAALGHDYK
+3160 TYQEIPALGHDYK

-3186 KYVCANDNTHVELY
+3186 KYVCANDNTHIELR

-3215 EEGLR
+3215 DAGVR
-3220 TYTATYDGHTDTK
+3220 TYTATYEGHTEAK
-3233 TETIGALGHDIIHHD
+3233 TEVIAALGHDIIHHD
-3248 GKTATCTEIG
+3248 GKAATCTEIG
-3258 WDEYDTCSRC
+3258 WDEYETCSRC
-3268 DYTTYQEI
+3268 GFSTYEEI
-3276 AALGHVA
+3276 PALGHSVS
-3283 GEWIVTK
+3283 EWIVTE
-3290 EPTCTEKGNK
+3290 EPTCTEKGSK
-3300 HIVCTVCGEELEVA
+3300 HKICTVCGTEIEVE

-3321 TAGDW
+3321 TAGEW
-3326 VTTKEPTCT
+3326 TTTKEPTCT
-3335 EKGSKHIV
+3335 EKGSKH
-3343 CAECEE
+3343 
-3349 ELEVADIDALGH
+3349 
-3361 VAGEWVVTK
+3361 K
-3370 EPTCTEKGSKH
+3370 
-3381 IVCTVCG
+3381 VCTVCG
-3388 AELETADVDALGHDY
+3388 AELETADVDELGHDY

-3438 HNFGEWT
+3438 HKFGEWT

-3458 KRTCSVCGATLTREI
+3458 KRTCSTCGATLTREI

-3519 IVFDNSAV
+3519 IVFDSSAV
-3527 QAIGDANVTLSAKVV
+3527 QAIGDANVSLSAKVV

-3554 LEVKLEGATFADGE
+3554 LEVKLEGATFEGGE

-3594 TKTDMNATLV
+3594 TRTDMNATLV

-3617 YAVMFE
+3617 YAVLFE
-3623 DAQVADSGLSGGAIA
+3623 DAPATGLSAGAIA

-3652 CAILFILNKKGI
+3652 CAVLFILHKKGI
-3664 VHIAFIDKVMKK
+3664 VNIPFLKK

>member
-26 MAFAIEPAKSAPTAY
+26 MTFAIAPAKSAPTAY

-50 ENCELQTATDAIE
+50 ENGELQTATDAIE

-70 TVPVYWTSGWYV
+70 TVPVYWNSGTYV

-157 GYGASAGTIVINGGN
+157 GYGQGAGTIIINGGN

-227 AGSITIAEGMV
+227 AGSITIKDGMV
-238 VRAGNSY
+238 VRAGSSY
-245 ETSDI
+245 DTSDI
-250 VKYPYVDTRDYWKNY
+250 VKYPYDDTREYWKNY

-277 SGDIGEIRLVAGDQ
+277 SGDIGEVRLVAGDQ

-314 SSSDESVATVTS
+314 SSSNESVATVTS

-387 NEYVHILNGSRKNW
+387 NEYVHILSGSRKNW

-428 RLILQDGA
+428 RLILKDGA
-436 TLTCGDCINV
+436 TLTCGSSINV
-446 ATGGNLTVYGQSTD
+446 SGSLTVYAQSTD
-460 KTQMGKL
+460 KAQMGKL
-467 IVTSDYD
+467 IVYSDYD
-474 PAISGGNITVNGG
+474 PAISGGNIIVNGG
-487 NLAVTGRILIY
+487 DLAVTGRILVY
-498 LEGQDPDPHYYAITS
+498 LEGQDPDPHYHAITS

-525 SGVAFSGSVSIGPEM
+525 SGVAFSGNVSIGPDM

-550 DFETNHAY
+550 DFETNHASY
-558 HTVTIDPYVA
+558 HKVTIDPYVA
-568 ATSIALDKTN
+568 ATSITLDKTS

-648 DDITA
+648 DDLYA

-709 VGGRITITGDVRLIL
+709 VDGRITVTGNVHLIL
-724 ADGASL
+724 SDGASL
-730 TVNGGIYVPTGSS
+730 TVNGGIYVPTGSI
-743 LTVYGHSTNTAV
+743 LTVYGQSANKTV
-755 MGQLLAQNAGTE
+755 MGQLLTQNAGTE

-773 NSLESNGSI
+773 NSSESNGSI
-782 VINGGK
+782 IINGGK

-796 GAGIGGGGADDANA
+796 GAGIGGGGSDDTNA

-819 GGCVTAIGG
+819 GGVVIAVGG
-828 DYAAGIGGGGSYY
+828 EYAAGIGGGGSYY

-851 FNGGEITAQGF
+851 FNGGETTAQGF

-893 SNAQDVALVNVSG
+893 NNAQDVAIINVSG

-917 IVSEPVKVTS
+917 IVTEPVKVTS

-978 ILPVKAGTATITVIA
+978 ILPVKAGTATITVTA

-1032 TTNHL
+1032 TTNNL

-1051 MANHTSW
+1051 MANNTSW

-1063 NMTFDSR
+1063 NLTFSSR

-1083 NVTLTATKGIDVTA
+1083 NVTLTAAKGIDVTA
-1097 GNSLTIYTQ
+1097 GNSLTIYAH

-1126 AIGGNVSS
+1126 AIGGNVNSS
-1134 SACGTITIVGGKIT
+1134 TCGTITIVGGKIT
-1148 AQGGNDG
+1148 AQGGTDG

-1169 NIYGGVVTAY
+1169 NIYGGEVTAY

-1194 DGIQITVSK
+1194 NGVQITVSK
-1203 KLAATVGGNLLANP
+1203 KLAATANGNLLANP

-1271 TSSDESVA
+1271 TSSNESVA
-1279 TVDANGLVTPIWAGT
+1279 TVDANGVITPVWAGT
-1294 ATITVTA
+1294 AIITATA

-1327 ITLDNTTLTL
+1327 ITLNNTTLTL

-1342 QRALSATVTPA
+1342 RSTLTATVTP
-1353 DVSYATV
+1353 DNVSYATV
-1360 VWTSSDESVATVSA
+1360 VWTSSDESVATVNA

-1397 TTADDKTAT
+1397 DTSDDKTAT

-1414 NSITYLDYNAEAG
+1414 NSITYLDYNAETG
-1427 ALVSATCTSYAPL
+1427 ALVSATCTSYATL
-1440 TADMTTWGTEG
+1440 TADMTTWGTAG

-1463 TSYHI
+1463 TSTYQI
-1468 NILGDVRLIIKGN
+1468 NILGDVRLIIKDN

-1487 YGILVKDGNSLTIY
+1487 YGILVIDGNSLTIY
-1501 AQSKDPS
+1501 AQSKDES
-1508 TMGKLYANG
+1508 TMGKLNANG
-1517 TYCAAGIGGQY
+1517 AYCTAGIGGQN

-1535 TINGGMI
+1535 TINGGKI

-1556 NRVLSNSNTGG
+1556 NLALSNSNTGG

-1589 IGGGGGENGGGN
+1589 IGGGGGANKGGSAG
-1601 AETIIINGGIVT
+1601 AIIINGGTITATGAGNGAGIGGGGSSGGNAGSASNITINNGTVI
-1613 ATAGTGY
+1613 ATAGNGY
-1620 GAGIGGGGQNDQNSG
+1620 GAGIGGGGESDQLSG
-1635 GNGGTII
+1635 GYGGTIV
-1642 INGGTV
+1642 INRGTV
-1648 TADGKAGRGIG
+1648 TADGKVGRGIG
-1659 GGGIN
+1659 GGGMN
-1664 NSSASYNYD
+1664 HSSASYNYN
-1673 LIKGDDVLYS
+1673 IITGDDVLYS
-1683 YENEG
+1683 YENG
-1688 AIYHYYP
+1688 GTIYHYYS

-1700 SVSIDQEGLELFVRG
+1700 SVSIDQESLELFVRG
-1715 SQGYLHATVTPSEA
+1715 SEAYLHATVTPSEA
-1729 NASVVWSTSD
+1729 NASVVWNTSD

-1747 DGRVIPQGIGT
+1747 NGRVIPQGAGT

-1763 TATNGTADTSDDKTA
+1763 TATNGTLDTSDDKTA
-1778 TITVTVQPQPDV
+1778 TVTVTVQPQPDV
-1790 TGIALNLTS
+1790 TGIELDLTDV
-1799 LELSTDLY
+1799 ELSTDHY
-1807 EEQLQATISPSGAK
+1807 EEQLNATVSPNGAK
-1821 NGVVWMSS
+1821 GGVVWITSD
-1829 NPAVATVDRNGKVT
+1829 PAVVTVDQSGKISAV
-1843 AIGVGTAT
+1843 GVGTAT
-1851 ITATATNDTEDT
+1851 VTATATNGTEDP
-1863 SDDKTATCTVTINEL
+1863 SDDKSATCTVVINEL
-1878 NFDIYYEYDNNT
+1878 NFDIYYEYDYDT
-1890 HSMVQKHTVGCE
+1890 RSMVRKRTVGCE

-1968 NVATMGKLVAKNDDG
+1968 DVATMGKLVAKNDDG

-2065 GGHGAMAIGGGVCYD
+2065 GGHGAMAIGGGVCYE

-2087 QCRIYLR
+2087 QCTIHLR
-2094 KVVLVDAGENEE
+2094 KVVLVDAGEDEE
-2106 SATRVSSLAA
+2106 SATRVSSLMA

-2132 DSVLCDVIVRAN
+2132 DSLLCDVIVDAN

-2164 TVTVTVEPHEGY
+2164 TVTVTVELHDGY
-2176 VFDAIKVISLQPAE
+2176 VFDAIKVISLEPIA
-2190 LDSVDAIKSLMGTA
+2190 LDSVDAIKSLMGNA
-2204 FFEGRDY
+2204 IFMGEDFSDR
-2211 SGSGGPN
+2211 GGPN
-2218 SEGFYCVV
+2218 CMGFRCEVDN
-2226 NGNWNIVVYNGPE
+2226 NGNIVVYNDNNE
-2239 VFATLDE
+2239 VIATLED
-2246 TAVTSFATTT
+2246 ATSVITERP
-2256 IPQLPGSLFVI
+2256 IPEIELLV
-2267 VTSGSDQ
+2267 VTSGSDV
-2274 WTFQIEEDGTLV
+2274 WSFQIEDETKV
-2286 SVGLRQNDAL
+2286 MVNLRQNNVS
-2296 VFSGSGWSNGS
+2296 VFSGSGRGNGS
-2307 LTKEVPIAT
+2307 LEKEVEIMT
-2316 TMVTE
+2316 TTVTE

-2328 MPETD
+2328 MPETN
-2333 AVVLVDCVRAYD
+2333 AVVLVGCVRAYD
-2345 IAKETEHGDVV
+2345 IAKESENGDVV
-2356 VTVDDKEVDKASPYD
+2356 VTVDGVEADKAGQD
-2371 TVTITVNPE
+2371 KTVTVTIEPD
-2380 KGYELDEITVYIDG
+2380 KGYALEEITVYIED
-2394 FAVRDTAD
+2394 FVVNNTQD
-2402 LAALMGDAVF
+2402 LASLMGDAVF
-2412 QGEDRSDWYG
+2412 QGEDRSGPEWVG

-2433 VDGVLALVEGDDIV
+2433 VDGVLALTEGDDIV
-2447 CALTDTIEVD
+2447 CALTDTIGVD
-2457 FYPGENNPNI
+2457 FYLGENNPNI

-2477 NWTIVIENRVIIE
+2477 SWTIVIENRVIIE
-2490 IQTWGNG
+2490 IQTWDNNG
-2497 EMIFI
+2497 MIFI

-2537 RIVATYVEAAVHDH
+2537 RIVATYVEATVHDH
-2551 DETTLE
+2551 DQTTLQ
-2557 YVSAKAATCL
+2557 YVAAKAATCTE
-2567 DAGNTAY
+2567 AGNTAY
-2574 YVCTVCGLYY
+2574 YRCTVCGLYY
-2584 ADVNG
+2584 ADANG
-2589 ETEITLESTV
+2589 ETEITIESTV

-2632 ELYNA
+2632 ELHNA
-2637 TVTSQITTDP
+2637 TVTSQITTEP
-2647 TCTIA
+2647 TCTIE
-2652 GVKTYTAAYDGH
+2652 GVKTYTATYDGH
-2664 TDTRTEEIATLG
+2664 TDTQTEDVAALG

-2681 YDAQAA
+2681 HDAQAA
-2687 TCNAVGWNAYDTCSR
+2687 TCTAVGWNAYDTCSR
-2702 CDYTTYQEIKP
+2702 CDYTTYQEIAA
-2713 LGHAIVRHDAKAAT
+2713 LGHDLVHHEAKTAT
-2727 CTEVGWDEYVS
+2727 CTESGWKAYDT
-2738 CSRCDFSTYVEIPA
+2738 CSRCDFSTYQEIPA

-2757 AFDSIV
+2757 VFDSFV
-2763 WDGFTAQA
+2763 WDDFTAQA
-2771 KYVCTHDNDHVELHN
+2771 KYVCTHDSDHVELHN

-2792 VTKTA
+2792 VTKDA
-2797 TCTEAGVKVYTATY
+2797 TCTATGVKVYTATY
-2811 DGHTDTKN
+2811 DDHTDTKN
-2819 ETLAAL
+2819 ETLAVL
-2825 GHDLVHHYAQAAT
+2825 GHNLIHHDAQAAT
-2838 CTAIGWNAY
+2838 CTEIGWNAY
-2847 DTCSRCDYTTY
+2847 DTCSRCGYSTY
-2858 QEIAAIGHDW
+2858 EEIAALGHDW
-2868 GEWTVVKEATVEEE
+2868 SEWTVVKEATVEEE
-2882 GLERRV
+2882 GLERRI
-2888 CKNDNEHVEERV
+2888 CGNNANHVEERV
-2900 IPKVDPHVHSYE
+2900 IPKVDPHVHNYV

-2962 ATYDGHTDTKNET
+2962 ATHDGHAD
-2975 LTALGHDLEHH
+2975 
-2986 DAQAATCTE
+2986 
-2995 IGWNAYDTCSR
+2995 
-3006 CDYTTYQEIA
+3006 
-3016 ALGHDYKFDSFV
+3016 
-3028 WEGFTA
+3028 
-3034 KAKYVCANDNTHV
+3034 
-3047 ELYDAIITNEVTTAA
+3047 
-3062 TCDEEGVRTYTATY
+3062 
-3076 DGHTETKTETI
+3076 TKTET
-3087 NELGHNFVEYDGKAA
+3087 LA
-3102 TCTESG
+3102 
-3108 WDEYGVC
+3108 
-3115 SRCGFST
+3115 
-3122 YSEIPALGHDL
+3122 ALGHDL

-3160 TYQEIAALGHDYK
+3160 TYQEIPALGHDYK

-3186 KYVCANDNTHVELY
+3186 KYVCANDKTHVDLR
-3200 DAIVTNEVTTAATCD
+3200 DAIVTNEVTTAASCD
-3215 EEGLR
+3215 DAGVR
-3220 TYTATYDGHTDTK
+3220 AYTATYDGHNETK
-3233 TETIGALGHDIIHHD
+3233 TETIAVLGHDIIHHE
-3248 GKTATCTEIG
+3248 GKAATCTEIG
-3258 WDEYDTCSRC
+3258 WNEYETCSRC
-3268 DYTTYQEI
+3268 GFSTYEEIPATGHSASDWIVTKEPTCTEKGSMHKICTVCGTEIEVEEIEANGHTAGEWIVTKEPSCTEKGSKHKVCTVCGTELETADI
-3276 AALGHVA
+3276 AALGHDYQVAVTAPTCTEQGYTTHTCSRCGGIYVDTYVDALGHIA

-3290 EPTCTEKGNK
+3290 EPTCTEKGSK
-3300 HIVCTVCGEELEVA
+3300 HKECTLCHTELDVEEIEAL
-3314 EIAANGH
+3314 GH
-3321 TAGDW
+3321 TFGDW
-3326 VTTKEPTCT
+3326 TLTKEPQV
-3335 EKGSKHIV
+3335 GIRG
-3343 CAECEE
+3343 EE
-3349 ELEVADIDALGH
+3349 
-3361 VAGEWVVTK
+3361 T
-3370 EPTCTEKGSKH
+3370 
-3381 IVCTVCG
+3381 
-3388 AELETADVDALGHDY
+3388 
-3403 QAVVTAPTCTER
+3403 R
-3415 GYTTHTCSRCNDSYV
+3415 TCSR
-3430 DTYVDALG
+3430 
-3438 HNFGEWT
+3438 
-3445 VTKEAQEDEKGEE
+3445 
-3458 KRTCSVCGATLTREI
+3458 CGATLTRAT
-3473 EANGKLTYVETVTE
+3473 EADGQLTYVETVTE

-3492 TELFT
+3492 TELFA

-3509 ATTEDNKELV
+3509 ATTDDDKEFV
-3519 IVFDNSAV
+3519 IVFDSNAV
-3527 QAIGDANVTLSAKVV
+3527 KAIGDANVILSAKVV
-3542 TENVTV
+3542 TENVEV

-3554 LEVKLEGATFADGE
+3554 LEVKLDGATFEGGE
-3568 AKVSIPFE
+3568 ATVSIPFE

-3594 TKTDMNATLV
+3594 TRTDMNATLV

-3617 YAVMFE
+3617 YAVLFE
-3623 DAQVADSGLSGGAIA
+3623 DAAVVAPEKNGLSGGAIA

-3652 CAILFILNKKGI
+3652 CAVLFILHKKGVI
-3664 VHIAFIDKVMKK
+3664 KIPFLK